1 MICSPVPAPSPRS
14 SSSSRRCPASSR
26 PEQDLPQVGLL
37 NLAGGEAQ
45 PQFAEH
51 NKGSSPLFSQ
61 LLRKLPSSHSSGF
74 LLLTQRLFLEKIVYY
89 YFSQIQFST
98 LYWTTFPFSLP
109 SIILLRVAGRFHL
122 SAQLSPL
129 HIYVESAPGSFSRR
143 PREQFERFVQAS
155 GPWWWCVAFSRQIV
169 DARRH
174 SLEMDRV

>member
-1 MICSPVPAPSPRS
+1 MPGIFSTSTSTRARS
-14 SSSSRRCPASSR
+14 SSGWASQPAR
-26 PEQDLPQVGLL
+26 
-37 NLAGGEAQ
+37 GEAQ

-51 NKGSSPLFSQ
+51 KKGSSPLFSQ
-61 LLRKLPSSHSSGF
+61 PLHKLPSSHSSGF

-122 SAQLSPL
+122 PVQLSPL

-143 PREQFERFVQAS
+143 RREQFERFVQAS
-155 GPWWWCVAFSRQIV
+155 RPWCVAFSRQIV
-169 DARRH
+169 DARP
-174 SLEMDRV
+174 